1 MNQNNVNV
9 TSNENP
15 AETTLNK
22 ASVIT
27 GNESAADRAE
37 NIRMSVPLRI
47 MCRQNLPGNLIKA
60 R

>member
-22 ASVIT
+22 VSV
-27 GNESAADRAE
+27 
-37 NIRMSVPLRI
+37 I
-47 MCRQNLPGNLIKA
+47 MCRQDLPGNLIKA

>member
-22 ASVIT
+22 VSVIT

-37 NIRMSVPLRI
+37 KYPNV
-47 MCRQNLPGNLIKA
+47 GA
-60 R
+60 VADYV